1 VDDLGI
7 PVRGLFLFMVL
18 FVVLI
23 GPVNFYWLTRTRR
36 RIWML
41 WTVPAASFVTC
52 AALFGYMMLSEGWH
66 GHIRATSVTVLDEQS
81 QRAATVGWIGYYSP
95 TTPSDGFR
103 FSDDTELTPHL
114 LSDRTYRRSN
124 KPHTIDWTNGQ
135 HLDSGWIDAKVPA
148 HFMVR
153 RNEKRLERM
162 LVRKQGD
169 GTPAIVNG
177 LPSDVS
183 AIWMATLDGSVWT
196 ATNVRAGAEAR
207 MQSEQGKLAGKGN
220 ALREAFA
227 KSWIDLAAD
236 MEKTPLDYLRPGC
249 YLAVVE
255 DAPFLEP
262 GMEQTQTRNMRS
274 IVVGILKEPL

>member
-1 VDDLGI
+1 M
-7 PVRGLFLFMVL
+7 MV
-18 FVVLI
+18 
-23 GPVNFYWLTRTRR
+23 
-36 RIWML
+36 
-41 WTVPAASFVTC
+41 
-52 AALFGYMMLSEGWH
+52 SEGWH
-66 GHIRATSVTVLDEQS
+66 GHIRATSVTVLDETS
-81 QRAATVGWIGYYSP
+81 QRAATVGWIGYYTP
-95 TTPSDGFR
+95 VTPSEGFR

-124 KPHTIDWTNGQ
+124 NPHAIDWTNGQ

-162 LVRKQGD
+162 LVREQGD

-183 AIWMATLDGSVWT
+183 AIWMAKLDGSLWK

-207 MQSEQGKLAGKGN
+207 MTPEQGQLRFKAN
-220 ALREAFA
+220 ALREGFG
-227 KSWIDLAAD
+227 KTWIELAAD
-236 MEKTPLDYLRPGC
+236 MEKNPLDYLRPGA

-262 GMEQTQTRNMRS
+262 GMEQTQTRKMRS
-274 IVVGILKEPL
+274 IVYGILKEPL